1 MRCVTCDG
9 SGRIWGGLNAP
20 TEPCPACS
28 EGFAEKS
35 AEDDR
40 KSFGVM
46 GVSRMFDNDR
56 AVLIST
62 RRRLT
67 DDQLRELHEW
77 LR

>member
-1 MRCVTCDG
+1 MTPVLLIVI
-9 SGRIWGGLNAP
+9 SVLVILVVLL
-20 TEPCPACS
+20 CS
-28 EGFAEKS
+28 EMDHLERS

-46 GVSRMFDNDR
+46 CVSRMFDNDR
-56 AVLIST
+56 AVMIST